1 LRERSYSK
9 LLTLEATRL
18 LQAMEAEVRVFDV
31 MKELFK
37 FTLLPRDFA
46 PYLVDRY
53 SEHKE
58 TAVALPQRVKQAAL

>member
-1 LRERSYSK
+1 
-9 LLTLEATRL
+9 
-18 LQAMEAEVRVFDV
+18 MEAEVRVFDV